1 MERLAQAVRVVKA
14 MEKKDTSCRGSAQDF
29 RLDDDVYLLTERNS
43 LGQFTKV
50 DSLDG
55 GLSIRRG
62 SEGRIVGLSSDGGTA
77 VQVEFFEQGTGLFD
91 SRELAKTEGVELDQE
106 NLARVI
112 EPLQQLQRDLNYE
125 DLEVSII
132 AIMGKFR
139 HGDDPFGLRSRF
151 CLEQRLCFDEAME
164 EIRSGRKRGHW
175 SWFLFPTA
183 PYVVEGEERGSM
195 MNREYCLRDPPP
207 NDLRGDDAA
216 RAFLRFSAEGV
227 DLRAN
232 YVAMMTAVAEQ
243 LESGRTAEELVGFM
257 DEPKLRS
264 SLELFERVA
273 RGGFDE
279 EVCALCLRALA
290 ALGPPAQRPW

>member
-1 MERLAQAVRVVKA
+1 MWRALAWAPSAGAALASGAVRMRSA
-14 MEKKDTSCRGSAQDF
+14 RSRSTSRSPPNFIKPRQDK
-29 RLDDDVYLLTERNS
+29 E
-43 LGQFTKV
+43 
-50 DSLDG
+50 
-55 GLSIRRG
+55 
-62 SEGRIVGLSSDGGTA
+62 VGKQNVPPSGP
-77 VQVEFFEQGTGLFD
+77 QKE
-91 SRELAKTEGVELDQE
+91 
-106 NLARVI
+106 
-112 EPLQQLQRDLNYE
+112 
-125 DLEVSII
+125 
-132 AIMGKFR
+132 
-139 HGDDPFGLRSRF
+139 GDDPFGLRSRF